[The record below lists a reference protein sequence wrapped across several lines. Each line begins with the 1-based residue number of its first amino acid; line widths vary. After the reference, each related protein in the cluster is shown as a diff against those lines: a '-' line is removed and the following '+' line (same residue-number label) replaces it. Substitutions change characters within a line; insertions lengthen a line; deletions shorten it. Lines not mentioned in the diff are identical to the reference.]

1 MCKKIDPHGAVFL
14 SMTLLLTLCLC
25 MLLPRDVQAMSRQFL
40 STPEQAEAFV
50 GMLLGENADS
60 LEGMYELTPDMEQAV
75 TASGGWS
82 GLAKSRSALGDPV
95 SIGPAYADV
104 WKGRDV
110 LRVPCIFSMAK
121 ADLVFVLEKGAIGG
135 LVTDYY
141 TGAQEA
147 PAEEALVEEPLPEEP
162 SEEDHFT
169 ELSLSVPVPQLEAG
183 LQGGQPEELQNGH
196 QGGLQ
201 EEVSEASDEAPI
213 ELPGTL
219 TIPEGE
225 GPFPVVV
232 LVHGSG
238 PNNRDEEI
246 MSLKPFK
253 DLAEG
258 LAQKGIA
265 VYRYD
270 KRTYVYGQ
278 ELAGDCQITLMEETV
293 EDAAAAVQVVAGQE
307 KIDPSRIFV
316 LGHSLGAMAV
326 PAIREQLEK
335 EDRPVAGFILMAPA
349 ARPLDVLMREQV
361 EYLYSLQPEV
371 TDDQLKEK
379 EALFEE
385 LDRLEHLDE
394 LPDETSI
401 AGAYVPYWRWL
412 RAYDAVA
419 EAGKITEPCLLLQG
433 EEDYQVTME
442 DFRMWQEAFGNR
454 QGWKLISYPGLVH
467 TFTEGTKE
475 EGSAAYTRDA
485 HVDAQVIEDIAEFVN
500 VEEVP
505 GTEAST
511 EEATEGVTEE
521 ATEESL
527 TEEAPSQE
535 STDLFTQTRS
545 FEINRTFEIGNISL
559 EVISVMIGGSAWIE
573 ENGTENPGYTI
584 DVYYHV
590 RPKENLAKETDEN
603 EPIAYE
609 LGQGRLIVENEEYV
623 LQNVIRSIEEE
634 LSGRNTTAEPG
645 DEWRTYCRSY
655 CLMEK
660 GPEGK
665 RTLTS
670 LQADTPMEL
679 QFSLTD
685 KTDGTA
691 SAFLLALNGESHP

>member
-14 SMTLLLTLCLC
+14 PMSLLLTLCLC

-50 GMLLGENADS
+50 GTLLGEKADS
-60 LEGMYELTPDMEQAV
+60 LAGAYELTPDMEQAV

-82 GLAKSRSALGDPV
+82 GLAKSLSALGDPV

-147 PAEEALVEEPLPEEP
+147 LI
-162 SEEDHFT
+162 EEDHFT
-169 ELSLSVPVPQLEAG
+169 ELSLSVPVLQP
-183 LQGGQPEELQNGH
+183 QGGQAEELQG
-196 QGGLQ
+196 
-201 EEVSEASDEAPI
+201 

-219 TIPEGE
+219 TVPEGE
-225 GPFPVVV
+225 GPFPAIV

-238 PNNRDEEI
+238 PCDRDETLLNI
-246 MSLKPFK
+246 KPFR

-335 EDRPVAGFILMAPA
+335 EDRPAAGFILMAPA

-361 EYLYSLQPEV
+361 EYLYSLQPEIA
-371 TDDQLKEK
+371 DDQLKEK

-412 RAYDAVA
+412 RAYDAIA

-433 EEDYQVTME
+433 EEDYQVPME

-485 HVDAQVIEDIAEFVN
+485 HVDAEVISDIAEFVTTAESPITKATTK
-500 VEEVP
+500 EEP
-505 GTEAST
+505 TGEAPAAEAST
-511 EEATEGVTEE
+511 EEATEGATEAFTKEAIEEAFTEE
-521 ATEESL
+521 AL
-527 TEEAPSQE
+527 TEKAPARE
-535 STDLFTQTRS
+535 STDLFTRTRS
-545 FEINRTFEIGNISL
+545 FEINRTYEVGRLSL
-559 EVISVMIGGSAWIE
+559 EVISVMIGGSTWIE

-665 RTLTS
+665 RTLPS

-691 SAFLLALNGESHP
+691 SAFLLALNIEEIYGEVNRNVR